1 MNTIELIH
9 QSSYDL
15 TESER
20 LEVFGYINMIKA
32 RFGRK
37 KDSVQENF
45 LPQSQQ
51 ANSADKSEKIY
62 QLMCEIS
69 DDFQKS
75 GRKIDIDDF
84 EKSRQD
90 REIIR

>member
-32 RFGRK
+32 RFGQRLWH
-37 KDSVQENF
+37 QHW
-45 LPQSQQ
+45 
-51 ANSADKSEKIY
+51 
-62 QLMCEIS
+62 
-69 DDFQKS
+69 
-75 GRKIDIDDF
+75 
-84 EKSRQD
+84 
-90 REIIR
+90 IILKNV

>member
-32 RFGRK
+32 RFGRN
-37 KDSVQENF
+37 KDMAQGMVVAQALDNSQERLNF
-45 LPQSQQ
+45 INDLAHQ
-51 ANSADKSEKIY
+51 AKAMGVN
-62 QLMCEIS
+62 
-69 DDFQKS
+69 
-75 GRKIDIDDF
+75 IDIDEF

-90 REIIR
+90 RELDR

>member
-32 RFGRK
+32 RFGRN
-37 KDSVQENF
+37 KDMVQGTVVA
-45 LPQSQQ
+45 Q
-51 ANSADKSEKIY
+51 ALDNSNQAI
-62 QLMCEIS
+62 EILERIAHRRATVGTS
-69 DDFQKS
+69 
-75 GRKIDIDDF
+75 IDIDEF
-84 EKSRQD
+84 ERSRQD
-90 REIIR
+90 RELDR